1 MKTCENSHGSMDH
14 EVLRTLYPADLRQEK
29 ANGKPLWK
37 KSSEGIWIYANKRLW
52 IFTVTEST

>member
-1 MKTCENSHGSMDH
+1 MDH